1 MKLSIYFTLEE
12 LIYSSTGARLG
23 IDNTPSQEIIDNLTA
38 LAVNVLDPLRVIVNQ
53 PIHVDSGYRCP
64 ELNAAVG
71 GEHDSQHLTGQAA
84 DLILLDMNVFTFNR
98 IIRDP
103 VSKIPFDQLINEYG
117 RWNHVSY
124 NPNAAGRKMCLK
136 INKGTGY
143 VGDPI

>member
-1 MKLSIYFTLEE
+1 MQLSIYFSLEE

-23 IDNTPSQEIIDNLTA
+23 IDNTPSLEIINNLTA

-53 PIHVDSGYRCP
+53 PIHVDSAYRCP

-71 GEHDSQHLTGQAA
+71 GEHNSQHLPGQAA
-84 DLILLDMNVFTFNR
+84 DLIVPGIDVLTFNQ
-98 IIRDP
+98 IIRNP
-103 VSKIPFDQLINEYG
+103 ANKIPFDQLINEYG

-143 VGDPI
+143 VGDPD